1 MREGVLAFLVAPDAA
16 PALREMLISYSSHF
30 HIPLA
35 TSLSPRS
42 FTRSEYAIST
52 QVSVAEATASL
63 LRRYRWSQVAYVYD
77 DSASPD
83 ILGEWIPFI
92 KLSFISMRKSCASFT
107 LSGWDEKEAKV
118 LRELLRRKFV
128 QVFCLHRLR
137 TPTTIS
143 WTCWPADRRVLA
155 MRPDEQDAS

>member
-1 MREGVLAFLVAPDAA
+1 MVLSPERRGEVIAELTGSFFSLFAVCQMMREGVLAFLVAPDAA

-52 QVSVAEATASL
+52 QVSVADATASL

-83 ILGEWIPFI
+83 ILGEQHLPSDFCSP
-92 KLSFISMRKSCASFT
+92 LFLLFISAC
-107 LSGWDEKEAKV
+107 
-118 LRELLRRKFV
+118 
-128 QVFCLHRLR
+128 
-137 TPTTIS
+137 
-143 WTCWPADRRVLA
+143 
-155 MRPDEQDAS
+155 